1 MMYWKDLPVA
11 VLLIAGVIFSIS
23 TKRLTPSAALTGFIC
38 GVLLYLGSGYTGIIM
53 LTLFFS
59 LGTAATSWGRSQK
72 QGLEKPGDHTR
83 RKYSQVLANSGT
95 AVICALGMLL
105 LPQYATI
112 FLLMLSASLAS
123 ATADTLSSE
132 MGMLYGKNF
141 YNCITWKKEARGM
154 DGLVSLE
161 GTLFGMA
168 GAAVI
173 AAVYAVAQGFN
184 IVFICIIIAGAA
196 GNYADSLLGA
206 TLERRGKLN
215 NDSVNFLSTVFAAF
229 IGLLFGFIF
238 R

>member
-11 VLLIAGVIFSIS
+11 VLLVAGVIFSIS
-23 TKRLTPSAALTGFIC
+23 TKRLTPAAALTGFVC
-38 GVLLYLGSGYTGIIM
+38 GVLLYLGAGYTAIIM
-53 LTLFFS
+53 LTVFFA

-72 QGLEKPGDHTR
+72 QALEKPDDHAQ
-83 RKYSQVLANSGT
+83 RKSSQVLANSGA
-95 AVICALGMLL
+95 AVVFAVLMLA
-105 LPQYATI
+105 LPQYAAL

-141 YNCITWKKEARGM
+141 YNCLTWKKEARGM

-173 AAVYAVAQGFN
+173 AAIYAVAQGFN
-184 IVFICIIIAGAA
+184 IVFLCIIIAGAA
-196 GNYADSLLGA
+196 GNYADSVLGA

-215 NDSVNFLSTVFAAF
+215 NDSVNFISTMVAAF